1 MHSSMVPCI
10 YRVIFL
16 LTDLL
21 TVEWQKYYDDAL
33 AQAKSPNANVVLLGS
48 QSAGPGQQGW
58 SNVGGKSGGKG
69 GNPWGT
75 QNRNSPSLIPFSLQ

>member
-58 SNVGGKSGGKG
+58 SNEGFVSKLRF
-69 GNPWGT
+69 NL
-75 QNRNSPSLIPFSLQ
+75 LI